1 MQAPNQCVMLNST
14 SGVLGLCS
22 TNRKNNTNKLIFG
35 GDVHNHVLSNILKV
49 LDNPSGDFAAI
60 LKKWRPEVLF
70 YIYLGNGDGLH
81 NKRYIKR
88 KIILYPLQ

>member
-22 TNRKNNTNKLIFG
+22 TNRKKNTNKLIFG
-35 GDVHNHVLSNILKV
+35 GDVHNDVLSNILKV
-49 LDNPSGDFAAI
+49 LDNPSGAFGAI

-70 YIYLGNGDGLH
+70 HMYIGNVDGPH
-81 NKRYIKR
+81 IK
-88 KIILYPLQ
+88 